1 MEKKSY
7 PHLRSAAYCGALL
20 FLLLGVPMT
29 VLTFLDG
36 DNLRS
41 TLEFL
46 TFIYFVNAIFTGAVG
61 LSRGTRPTSVDYA
74 KTLPITMMS
83 EKGTGKELRRAL
95 DVLYLAETDLYA
107 CATMAGLFFFIVSLV
122 LVAVLQVWQG

>member
-1 MEKKSY
+1 M
-7 PHLRSAAYCGALL
+7 
-20 FLLLGVPMT
+20 
-29 VLTFLDG
+29 
-36 DNLRS
+36 DNSGLHS

-46 TFIYFVNAIFTGAVG
+46 AFVYFVGAIFTGAMG

-95 DVLYLAETDLYA
+95 DILYLADTDLYA
-107 CATMAGLFFFIVSLV
+107 CATMAGLFFFIAALIVIAILW
-122 LVAVLQVWQG
+122 LW